1 MTSKLVDDKGR
12 HLTIRRGTSPSH
24 TFAITVEG
32 TTQPK
37 NLTGATEVTLAIAS
51 SREATTRDLTLTLDG
66 GVSHTGTGGVVTV
79 TLTDA
84 QTEGLAARKMGWA
97 ELWITDAAGRRDLVA
112 EGRCEVLDTLITL

>member
-32 TTQPK
+32 TTEPK
-37 NLTGATEVTLAIAS
+37 NLMGAIEVTFAIAS
-51 SREATTRDLTLTLDG
+51 SREAAARDLMLTLDN
-66 GVSHTGTGGVVTV
+66 GVSHNGTGGVVTV
-79 TLTDA
+79 SFTKD